1 MTHRSSP
8 ASTPARRVRP
18 PAPIHAAATPVNPGI
33 PPVAAPRLGWLDAL
47 RGFAALIVVVFHLSP
62 YLLGP
67 EPHAAVLRHIDLGKY
82 GVLLFFLVSGYVIP
96 MSLERHG
103 SLRRFWVG
111 RLFRIYPAFLA
122 ACAVAGVLI
131 AAGVLPLTRPLRNE
145 SISGAL
151 AHVTM
156 LTDLLGVRGLV
167 RVFWT
172 LSYEM
177 TFYLMVAGL
186 FVYGLHRFSA
196 WWASGLA
203 LTALVTGPLL
213 PDALLS
219 PGFQSRRL
227 TAALFVVVVAA
238 SVAAYLSGRRP
249 AVLLAGAVGVGFV
262 LLPAVN
268 GSPGEFST
276 IISSWQALLML
287 AVMFAG
293 TVIYHAQYGL
303 IGRRPTAVALLA
315 VTGCV
320 IGAHWIHLRG
330 EVGSA
335 AGLAI
340 QRGMWVG
347 TTVAVA
353 LTFAAA
359 YTLRRCRVPRVLAW
373 LGTISYS
380 VYLLHAI
387 VLLVFVR
394 HLPDAWA
401 RPLPARVAVAA
412 GFVAVVLAASWLSYR
427 LVERP
432 TQLLGRRV
440 GNVLD
445 ARWPVPPS
453 ARAGS
458 GVPVVPAPA
467 TPVALA
473 TPVAGPGSAGPG
485 SAGPADA
492 GPARSGSRR
501 GGPVRA
507 DAEAVAPEPTGPAS
521 ADPGHAAV
529 PTSGV
534 PAAGAASVVAPP
546 GESRTGQA
554 RPFGQRLP

>member
-1 MTHRSSP
+1 MIHR
-8 ASTPARRVRP
+8 STPASAP
-18 PAPIHAAATPVNPGI
+18 GHPASSPGPDPAAAALGTQPVP
-33 PPVAAPRLGWLDAL
+33 APRLGWLDAL

-62 YLLGP
+62 YVLGP
-67 EPHAAVLRHIDLGKY
+67 QPHAAVLRHIDLGKY

-122 ACAVAGVLI
+122 ACALAGALI
-131 AAGVLPLTRPLRNE
+131 AAGVLTLTRPLRNE

-177 TFYLMVAGL
+177 VFYLMVAGL

-203 LTALVTGPLL
+203 LTALVAGPLL

-227 TAALFVVVVAA
+227 AAALLIVVVAA
-238 SVAAYLSGRRP
+238 SLAAYLSGRRP
-249 AVLLAGAVGVGFV
+249 AVLLAGAVGVGSV
-262 LLPAVN
+262 LLPALN

-303 IGRRPTAVALLA
+303 IGRRVAAVALTA
-315 VTGCV
+315 VTACL
-320 IGAHWIHLRG
+320 IGAHWIHLRA
-330 EVGSA
+330 EVSSTEA
-335 AGLAI
+335 LSNL
-340 QRGMWVG
+340 RGMWVG

-359 YTLRRCRVPRVLAW
+359 YALRHRRVPRVLAW
-373 LGTISYS
+373 LGRISYS

-401 RPLPARVAVAA
+401 RPLPARFGIAV

-427 LVERP
+427 VVERP
-432 TQLLGRRV
+432 AQLLGRRV
-440 GNVLD
+440 GTALD
-445 ARWPVPPS
+445 ERWPDLAAPRRS
-453 ARAGS
+453 SGAR
-458 GVPVVPAPA
+458 VVPAPA
-467 TPVALA
+467 GPPQTVARQ
-473 TPVAGPGSAGPG
+473 PGPPH
-485 SAGPADA
+485 
-492 GPARSGSRR
+492 
-501 GGPVRA
+501 
-507 DAEAVAPEPTGPAS
+507 AVAPSAGVCSAAPAS
-521 ADPGHAAV
+521 VRAA
-529 PTSGV
+529 
-534 PAAGAASVVAPP
+534 PA
-546 GESRTGQA
+546 ESRA
-554 RPFGQRLP
+554 EPALPFEQRLQ

>member
-1 MTHRSSP
+1 MIHR
-8 ASTPARRVRP
+8 STPASAP
-18 PAPIHAAATPVNPGI
+18 GHPARSPGPDPAAATPAPGA
-33 PPVAAPRLGWLDAL
+33 PPGSAPRLGWLDAL

-62 YLLGP
+62 YVIGP
-67 EPHAAVLRHIDLGKY
+67 QPHAAVLRHIDLGKY

-122 ACAVAGVLI
+122 ACALAGVLI
-131 AAGVLPLTRPLRNE
+131 AAGVLTLTRPLRNE

-203 LTALVTGPLL
+203 LTALVVGPLL

-219 PGFQSRRL
+219 PGFQSRRAV
-227 TAALFVVVVAA
+227 AALLIVVVAA

-276 IISSWQALLML
+276 VISSWQALLML

-303 IGRRPTAVALLA
+303 IGRRVAAVALTA
-315 VTGCV
+315 VTACL

-330 EVGSA
+330 EVSSTEA
-335 AGLAI
+335 LATL
-340 QRGMWVG
+340 RGMWVG
-347 TTVAVA
+347 TIVAVA

-359 YTLRRCRVPRVLAW
+359 YALRHHRVPRVLAW

-401 RPLPARVAVAA
+401 RPLPARLGITV

-432 TQLLGRRV
+432 AQLLGRRV
-440 GNVLD
+440 GGALD
-445 ARWPVPPS
+445 ERWPDATPVRRDPGT
-453 ARAGS
+453 R
-458 GVPVVPAPA
+458 VVPAPA
-467 TPVALA
+467 GP
-473 TPVAGPGSAGPG
+473 PHSVAGQAGSAQT
-485 SAGPADA
+485 A
-492 GPARSGSRR
+492 
-501 GGPVRA
+501 
-507 DAEAVAPEPTGPAS
+507 APT
-521 ADPGHAAV
+521 
-529 PTSGV
+529 
-534 PAAGAASVVAPP
+534 AGAPSAAPNSVMA
-546 GESRTGQA
+546 GRAKSRAESA
-554 RPFGQRLP
+554 RPFEQRLP